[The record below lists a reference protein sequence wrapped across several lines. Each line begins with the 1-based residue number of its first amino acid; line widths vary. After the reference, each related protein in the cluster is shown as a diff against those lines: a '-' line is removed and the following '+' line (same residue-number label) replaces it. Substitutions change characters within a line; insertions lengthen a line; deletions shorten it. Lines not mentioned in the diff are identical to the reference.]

1 MTPKLDSW
9 QDDLQQA
16 ADILR
21 KGGVIL
27 YPTDTIW
34 GIGCDAT
41 NDEAVERVFRIK
53 QRADSKA
60 MISLV
65 DSIQSLNQWVKV
77 IPVAAK
83 NEIERA
89 ERPLTI
95 IYEHPEGISEALKAQ
110 DGSAAFRI
118 TSAEFTQEL
127 CRLLGKPLVSTSAN
141 VSGKPS
147 PESFYE
153 IDEDLKEAVDYVC
166 NYGRNSSKAVKPS
179 RIIKISDE
187 NAISIIRE

>member
-1 MTPKLDSW
+1 MTSNLDSW
-9 QDDLQQA
+9 CDDLQQA
-16 ADILR
+16 ADTLR

-65 DSIQSLNQWVKV
+65 DSFQTLNNWVKV
-77 IPVAAK
+77 MPQAAK

-95 IYEHPEGISEALKAQ
+95 IYDHPQNISTALKAP

-118 TSAEFTQEL
+118 TLAEFTQEL

-147 PESFYE
+147 PESFDE
-153 IDEDLKEAVDYVC
+153 IDDNLKEMVDYVC
-166 NYGRNSSKAVKPS
+166 SYGRNSSKAGKPS
-179 RIIKISDE
+179 RVIKISDD
-187 NAISIIRE
+187 NNVIVIRE